1 MTLPRKIYESLFP
14 VNYAGVVMPDAVD
27 RILEQWALER
37 PDLDASPMA
46 VLGRI
51 NRLSRELEG
60 PLQRVFGR
68 FALDRGEFDV
78 LASLLRAGDPYQL
91 TPRALAESMM
101 VTSGAVTK
109 RVDRLERVGLLAR
122 EPDPRDRRGVLVRLT
137 PQGLELVN
145 QAVEQHV
152 ANEERLLAALT
163 RKEREQLAGLLRKL
177 GESMRSAEAALAPAP
192 ASSLTASSSK

>member
-1 MTLPRKIYESLFP
+1 
-14 VNYAGVVMPDAVD
+14 
-27 RILEQWALER
+27 
-37 PDLDASPMA
+37 
-46 VLGRI
+46 
-51 NRLSRELEG
+51 
-60 PLQRVFGR
+60 
-68 FALDRGEFDV
+68 
-78 LASLLRAGDPYQL
+78 
-91 TPRALAESMM
+91 M

-152 ANEERLLAALT
+152 ANEERLLASLT
-163 RKEREQLAGLLRKL
+163 RKDREQLARLLRKL
-177 GESMRSAEAALAPAP
+177 GESMHTAEAAPAPAPAP

>member
-1 MTLPRKIYESLFP
+1 
-14 VNYAGVVMPDAVD
+14 MPDAVD
-27 RILEQWALER
+27 RILEQWARER

-152 ANEERLLAALT
+152 ANEERLLASLT
-163 RKEREQLAGLLRKL
+163 RKDREQLARLLRKL
-177 GESMRSAEAALAPAP
+177 GESMHTAEAAPAPAPAP